1 MFREI
6 FDGRHGAELFA
17 VWIAICFVA
26 FVWVICDVI
35 KSRNG

>member
-1 MFREI
+1 MREI
-6 FDGRHGAELFA
+6 FDGNTGTVIFA